1 MIHLYLSQWGKT
13 LRLFAI
19 PNQMNIS
26 TLLKRNVRTK
36 IMTTWCDLG
45 HHQHRTIRKSLGNTK
60 ALRTWLQ
67 LMMWKEQL
75 VLIWAEICS
84 SYFSEATLCIGIV
97 NHSKSLKFSEY
108 GRVLRVKQVC
118 VILPMELFS
127 QMSHNSV
134 HSLLSGNEPPQRW
147 FWARGGAVYDSHLS
161 SIPTRASSTLACVRL
176 SAHNG
181 PWRMMLPEK
190 THLQNNL
197 VKAPL

>member
-1 MIHLYLSQWGKT
+1 
-13 LRLFAI
+13 
-19 PNQMNIS
+19 
-26 TLLKRNVRTK
+26 
-36 IMTTWCDLG
+36 MTTWCDLG
-45 HHQHRTIRKSLGNTK
+45 HHQRRTIRKSLGNTK

-84 SYFSEATLCIGIV
+84 SYFSEATLCIRIV

-108 GRVLRVKQVC
+108 GRVLWVKQVC

-127 QMSHNSV
+127 WMSHNSIPCCQEM
-134 HSLLSGNEPPQRW
+134 SALKDD
-147 FWARGGAVYDSHLS
+147 FWARGGDVYDSHLS
-161 SIPTRASSTLACVRL
+161 STPTKASSTLACVRL

-181 PWRMMLPEK
+181 PWPMMLPEK
-190 THLQNNL
+190 THRRNNL